1 MKIQGIIS
9 YLESIAPPQLQE
21 HYDNA
26 GLITGSLDW
35 DCSGILIC
43 LDATEDVI
51 NEAIEKKCNLVVAHH
66 PIIFKGLKK
75 INGKNYVERTIIHA
89 IKNDVAIY
97 AIHTN
102 LDNILTGVSG
112 KMGSLLGL
120 ENMQVL
126 SAKENTLQK
135 LYTYIPN
142 EKLDEVRQAVFNAGA
157 GQIGKYSSCS
167 FNTPGIGT
175 FKAEAE
181 ADPYVGEVG
190 HLHKEEEVRVEIIFP
205 FYLRHKV
212 ISALKEAHPYEE
224 VAYDII
230 TLSNNYEKVGSGI
243 TGILPKPMD
252 AVDFLQLLKETF
264 NVPVIRHTELLN
276 KKIEKVALCGGAGS
290 FLIPSAI
297 AMGADIYIT
306 GDVKYHEFFDAD
318 NRLIIADIGH
328 YESEQ
333 FTINLLH
340 ELLELKFPN
349 FAVLKTGVNTN
360 PLRYF
365 IEK

>member
-1 MKIQGIIS
+1 
-9 YLESIAPPQLQE
+9 
-21 HYDNA
+21 
-26 GLITGSLDW
+26 
-35 DCSGILIC
+35 
-43 LDATEDVI
+43 
-51 NEAIEKKCNLVVAHH
+51 
-66 PIIFKGLKK
+66 
-75 INGKNYVERTIIHA
+75 
-89 IKNDVAIY
+89 
-97 AIHTN
+97 
-102 LDNILTGVSG
+102 NILTGVSG

-142 EKLDEVRQAVFNAGA
+142 EKLDEVRQAVFKAGA

-175 FKAEAE
+175 FKAEAG

-212 ISALKEAHPYEE
+212 ITALKEAHPYEE

-230 TLSNNYEKVGSGI
+230 TLSNNCEKIGSGI
-243 TGILPKPMD
+243 TGNLPKPID

-290 FLIPSAI
+290 FLMPSAL
-297 AMGADIYIT
+297 AMAADIYIT

-360 PLRYF
+360 PL
-365 IEK
+365 